1 MASEWRE
8 CVWGDIAT
16 LEYGKSL
23 RGYRETEGPYCV
35 YGTNG
40 PIGWHDQ
47 PLCSHPG
54 VIVGRKGA
62 YRGIHYSPDPFFV
75 IDTAFYLQ
83 PNEEMD
89 LRWAYYCLLT
99 YDINGM
105 DSGSAIPSTS
115 RESFYYLPVRVPPLP
130 EQRAIAY
137 ILGAL
142 DDKIELNRRMNETL
156 EAMARAIFKSWFV
169 DFDPVRAKAEGRQ
182 PHGLAPHIADLF
194 PDAFEESELG
204 EIPKGWQMGTLLD
217 IAEINAKSWTARNHP
232 EEVEYVDLSNTKWGV
247 IESTALLPWEKA
259 PSRARRVACVGD
271 TIVAT
276 TRPGSGSY
284 TFISQDGLTVSTGF
298 AVLTPKKRRY
308 QNLMYIT
315 ATNPNNINRL
325 ANLADAHGGA
335 YPGVKPSEVSDTEI
349 MLPSNEEIIEAFET
363 ITSPIRERIELS
375 KQEARTLAALRDTLL
390 PRLISG
396 ELRVP
401 DAERIVGRC
410 GI

>member
-1 MASEWRE
+1 M
-8 CVWGDIAT
+8 
-16 LEYGKSL
+16 
-23 RGYRETEGPYCV
+23 

-75 IDTAFYLQ
+75 IDTAFYLEPKQ
-83 PNEEMD
+83 EMD

-115 RESFYYLPVRVPPLP
+115 RESFYCLPVRVPPLR
-130 EQRAIAY
+130 QQQAIAC

-169 DFDPVRAKAEGRQ
+169 DFDPVRAKAEGQQ
-182 PHGLAPHIADLF
+182 PPGLAPHIADLF
-194 PDAFEESELG
+194 PNTFEESELG
-204 EIPKGWQMGTLLD
+204 EIPKGWKISILSD
-217 IAEINAKSWTARNHP
+217 ISETNAKNWTARSHP
-232 EEVEYVDLSNTKWGV
+232 EEIEYVDLSNTKWGV
-247 IESTALLPWEKA
+247 IESTAILAWKEA
-259 PSRARRVACVGD
+259 PSRARRIARVGD

-276 TRPGSGSY
+276 TRPGNGSY
-284 TFISQDGLTVSTGF
+284 AFISRGGLTVSTGF
-298 AVLTPKKRRY
+298 AVLTPIKRIY
-308 QNLMYIT
+308 QNFLYLA
-315 ATNPNNINRL
+315 ATSSENINRL
-325 ANLADAHGGA
+325 ANLADGHGGA
-335 YPGVKPSEVSDTEI
+335 YPAVRPNEVSETVI
-349 MLPSNEEIIEAFET
+349 VLPNDEGIVEVFET
-363 ITSPIRERIELS
+363 ITSPIRDRIEFNKKETS
-375 KQEARTLAALRDTLL
+375 TLAALRDTLL

-401 DAERIVGRC
+401 DAERIVGRAL
-410 GI
+410 